1 MQTEVPPF
9 ALPQAKQFAQ
19 ISLEEKTLDKD
30 STKKKQ
36 KHWVKKRH
44 AAVFAFLRFAMA
56 PFLWLRYHYRAEKA
70 PIRKGPC
77 IVLSNHQATMDPFF
91 ISKAF
96 PFQLYF
102 YASDDLFNLKVSP
115 LIRYLAA
122 PIPKSKSVADLKAVM
137 ISLRVLREGGA
148 IGITPE
154 GNRTLSGRQWE
165 MGDSVAKLVKTA
177 KVPLVLFNLCG
188 GYGTDPR
195 WGIKIRRGTKFVGR
209 VRRILTPEEY
219 AGMSDEELFGIIKNE
234 LDVDDTLS
242 GERYKSRRR
251 AEYIERAL
259 YMCPVCGSIGTI
271 HSHGTGFCCTSCK
284 TEAEYTED
292 LKISPPVGGYS
303 RIYEWYEWER
313 QEIVRRILGG
323 EKISD
328 GDILFR
334 ESVKLQKKIK
344 LPGNTVTLDKDSLM
358 ISGGGA
364 ETRYPLAEIDAI
376 TAVGK
381 KKFNFYYK
389 GKILQVKG
397 GKRFC
402 AIKYVH
408 AFDGIRAARKEEKQ

>member
-1 MQTEVPPF
+1 M
-9 ALPQAKQFAQ
+9 PQAKQFAQ

-195 WGIKIRRGTKFVGR
+195 WGVKIRRGTKFIGR

>member
-195 WGIKIRRGTKFVGR
+195 WGVKIRRGTKFVGR

-313 QEIVRRILGG
+313 QEIVRRILDG

-334 ESVKLQKKIK
+334 ESMKLQKKFK

-358 ISGGGA
+358 ISGGGT

>member
-195 WGIKIRRGTKFVGR
+195 WGVKIRRGTKFVGR

-251 AEYIERAL
+251 AEFIERAL

>member
-195 WGIKIRRGTKFVGR
+195 WGVKIRRGTKFVGR

-284 TEAEYTED
+284 TEAEYTEN